1 MKREDGSYRKL
12 RKSINEIGHAHEL
25 TFSCYKRFPLLSKDR
40 TREWFIE
47 ALQRARS
54 RWKFDLWAYVIML
67 EHAHVLLLPR
77 EDDYDISMI
86 VKAIKQS
93 VARKAL
99 EFLRM
104 NSPGWL
110 ERLAVS
116 TSKAQVEYR
125 FWEAG
130 GGYDRNIDRAP
141 TAWKSVEYLHNNPVR
156 RGLVSTAIEWEW
168 SSARFY
174 AGEKNARLA
183 MDGRPPDA

>member
-25 TFSCYKRFPLLSKDR
+25 TFSCYKRLPLLSKDR

-47 ALQRARS
+47 ALRRARS
-54 RWKFDLWAYVIML
+54 RWHFDLWAYVIMP

-99 EFLRM
+99 EFLRI
-104 NSPGWL
+104 NSPEWL
-110 ERLAVS
+110 ARLAVP
-116 TSKAQVEYR
+116 TSKEEIEHR

-130 GGYDRNIDRAP
+130 GGSIEISIERRQPGKRSIISTTILCDA
-141 TAWKSVEYLHNNPVR
+141 AW
-156 RGLVSTAIEWEW
+156 
-168 SSARFY
+168 
-174 AGEKNARLA
+174 
-183 MDGRPPDA
+183 